1 VTTTIVSRAPQTR
14 TNTKPSVVREKLVRI
29 LIGIT
34 GLAVLLGSWQLTSDY
49 WVRPLWI
56 SSPWL
61 IARRIAT
68 TLKDGT
74 LLRNTWA
81 TSEEALI
88 GLVIGCLGGVV
99 IGIVLA
105 LAKPVARVVDPYLM
119 GANSLPRVALA
130 PFFVI
135 WFGIGLTSKVALVV
149 SIVLFV
155 SLFNVRQGMESIDS
169 DLVDVMKSMRSGR
182 GPMLREVVVPSLLP
196 WIMSAI
202 KISIG
207 MALIGA
213 VVGEM
218 IAADRGLGWQ
228 VSYSLTQFDMTGAMT
243 SMVMMVVVA
252 MILYYALGALER
264 RVFRWKPESNAARSV
279 SM

>member
-1 VTTTIVSRAPQTR
+1 
-14 TNTKPSVVREKLVRI
+14 
-29 LIGIT
+29 
-34 GLAVLLGSWQLTSDY
+34 
-49 WVRPLWI
+49 
-56 SSPWL
+56 
-61 IARRIAT
+61 
-68 TLKDGT
+68 
-74 LLRNTWA
+74 
-81 TSEEALI
+81 
-88 GLVIGCLGGVV
+88 
-99 IGIVLA
+99 
-105 LAKPVARVVDPYLM
+105 
-119 GANSLPRVALA
+119 LA

-252 MILYYALGALER
+252 MILYYALSALER
-264 RVFRWKPESNAARSV
+264 RVFRWKPESNAAKSV